1 VFAGASSPTPP
12 EVHVRVSAAT
22 EAFLR
27 YCAEEKHLAPNTLN
41 AYRQDL
47 AEFRR
52 LAGGSRRIDAIRASD
67 VLGYRNRLSAE
78 RSLSL
83 ATIKRRLACLRAMF
97 AWLVRRE
104 VIDASPFA
112 KTELRIRL
120 PARLP
125 RCLETRDVRRLMRHR
140 ASQGVDCALAIALLL
155 ATGMRVGE
163 LAGLRLDDVDAVGGR
178 LKIFGKG
185 SRERTVFVTDVRLRE
200 ELRHYVALRHGLAGR
215 PVDARLL
222 IDERGRTIS
231 AARIRHAIAG
241 LGRDAGLARHVTP
254 HMLRHTAATM
264 LLESGTD
271 IRFVQRLLGH
281 RSIVTTQIYA
291 YVSDRALRAA
301 LVRAN
306 IFGNATATELRA
318 PQ

>member
-1 VFAGASSPTPP
+1 MYAGASTPTPP

-27 YCAEEKHLAPNTLN
+27 YCAEEKHLAPNTLS

-52 LAGGSRRIDAIRASD
+52 LVGSSRHVDAIYAAD
-67 VLGYRNRLSAE
+67 VLRYRNRLSSE

-83 ATIKRRLACLRAMF
+83 ATVKRRLACLRALF
-97 AWLVRRE
+97 GWLVRRE

-125 RCLETRDVRRLMRHR
+125 RCLATRDVRRLMHHR
-140 ASQGVDCALAIALLL
+140 ASQGIDCALAIALLL

-163 LAGLRLDDVDAVGGR
+163 LAALRLEDVDAVGGR
-178 LKIFGKG
+178 MRIFGKG
-185 SRERTVFVTDVRLRE
+185 SRERTVFVTDVRLRD
-200 ELRHYVALRHGLAGR
+200 ELRRYVAFRHDGPARAASGLL
-215 PVDARLL
+215 VD
-222 IDERGRTIS
+222 DRGRALS

-241 LGRDAGLARHVTP
+241 LGRAAGLTSRVTP

-281 RSIVTTQIYA
+281 RSILTTQIYTH
-291 YVSDRALRAA
+291 VSDRALRAA
-301 LVRAN
+301 LARAN
-306 IFGNATATELRA
+306 IFGNISATVMGSV
-318 PQ
+318 Q

>member
-1 VFAGASSPTPP
+1 
-12 EVHVRVSAAT
+12 VRVSAAT

-47 AEFRR
+47 SEFRR
-52 LAGGSRRIDAIRASD
+52 LAGGSRRVDAVHASD
-67 VLGYRNRLSAE
+67 ILGYRNRLSSE

-83 ATIKRRLACLRAMF
+83 ATVKRRLACLRAMF

-104 VIDASPFA
+104 VIEASPFA

-140 ASQGVDCALAIALLL
+140 TSQGIDCALAIALLL

-163 LAGLRLDDVDAVGGR
+163 LAALRLDDVDAVGGR

-185 SRERTVFVTDVRLRE
+185 SRERTVFVTDARLRE
-200 ELRHYVALRHGLAGR
+200 ELHRYVAFRHDGSSRVASSGLL
-215 PVDARLL
+215 V
-222 IDERGRTIS
+222 DERGRALS

-241 LGRDAGLARHVTP
+241 LGRAAGLARRVTP

-281 RSIVTTQIYA
+281 RSILTTQIYTH
-291 YVSDRALRAA
+291 VSDRALRAA
-301 LVRAN
+301 LARAN
-306 IFGNATATELRA
+306 IFGNVSAVESLVANDN
-318 PQ
+318 